1 MKVLSIIVLFHVAL
15 LSLGLSA
22 RAADNE
28 LTPQEKADGWILLF
42 DGNTADGWMCEGKPM
57 PDKQVKDG
65 TLNTHKQGCYVSNTR
80 ESFGDFDFVCDFK
93 FAPGCN
99 SGVFIRISKPGD
111 SGIGR
116 GIEVQVLDSAA
127 RKKADKHDC
136 GALYDLQ
143 EPSANAVK
151 PPGQWNHMEVICAG
165 PSIKVTLNDQKI
177 IDADISKWDQ
187 AGRNPDGTKNKFN
200 WAFKDQPRSG
210 HLGLQ
215 DHGGNCWYKNIKV
228 KRLETDKPASSN

>member
-1 MKVLSIIVLFHVAL
+1 MA
-15 LSLGLSA
+15 
-22 RAADNE
+22 
-28 LTPQEKADGWILLF
+28 
-42 DGNTADGWMCEGKPM
+42 
-57 PDKQVKDG
+57 DKQVKDG

-136 GALYDLQ
+136 GSLRSPGAECQCSQAARPVESHGSDLRRAFHQ
-143 EPSANAVK
+143 GHSQRSK
-151 PPGQWNHMEVICAG
+151 DHRRRHQQMGPGRC
-165 PSIKVTLNDQKI
+165 
-177 IDADISKWDQ
+177 
-187 AGRNPDGTKNKFN
+187 NPDGTKNKFN